1 MIQRLQSVF
10 LLLSALAIG
19 ALFFVPF
26 ADSDISTSQFLSDKV
41 YDVKDHIVLSILA
54 GGAALLSL
62 VAIFLYGNRGT
73 QLRVSIFAT
82 IFCILLM
89 VTAILLFYNEASNMA
104 ANANV
109 EDKLGTY
116 LPLIA
121 LVFSGLAI
129 YFIRKDESL
138 VKSMDRL
145 R

>member
-10 LLLSALAIG
+10 LLLSALAMG
-19 ALFFVPF
+19 ALFFLPF

-41 YDVKDHIVLSILA
+41 YDVQDHIVLSILA

-62 VAIFLYGNRGT
+62 IAIFLYKNRGT
-73 QLRVSIFAT
+73 QLRIGIFAT

-89 VTAILLFYNEASNMA
+89 VTAVLLFYNEASSMA
-104 ANANV
+104 AEAQINDQA
-109 EDKLGTY
+109 GMY
-116 LPLIA
+116 LPIA
-121 LVFSGLAI
+121 ALLFSGLAI
-129 YFIRKDESL
+129 HFIRKDEKL

>member
-10 LLLSALAIG
+10 LLLSALAFG

-54 GGAALLSL
+54 GGGALLSL
-62 VAIFLYGNRGT
+62 IAIFLYNNRGT

-82 IFCILLM
+82 IFSILLM
-89 VTAILLFYNEASNMA
+89 VTAVLLFYNEASNMA
-104 ANANV
+104 QEAKVN
-109 EDKLGTY
+109 DKLGTY
-116 LPLIA
+116 LPLVG
-121 LVFSGLAI
+121 LLFSALAI
-129 YFIRKDESL
+129 HFIRKDEKL